1 MAVEPVD
8 FRKGI
13 GALKALCRQKLRD
26 DRFSGTVFV
35 FTNCMRTAV
44 KLLVYDASGGA
55 CGKTQVIDLPK
66 L

>member
-26 DRFSGTVFV
+26 DRFSVTVFV

-44 KLLVYDASGGA
+44 KLLVMM
-55 CGKTQVIDLPK
+55 QVVGHAVKPK